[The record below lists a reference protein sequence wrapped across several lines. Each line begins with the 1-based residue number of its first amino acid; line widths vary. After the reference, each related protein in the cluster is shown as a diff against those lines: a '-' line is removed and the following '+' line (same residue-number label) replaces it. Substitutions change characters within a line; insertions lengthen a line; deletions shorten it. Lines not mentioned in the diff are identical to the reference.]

1 MCGSCL
7 CPPCCK
13 GGNPRSLGAL
23 ELDIRKKVTEPGP
36 LSPEEGAGRR
46 ETLWLMNNGPAGRGD
61 GGGVLGTHTPPSP
74 RFPQA
79 GPLRPTRHSP
89 GPCRG
94 LVALAALVAGPP
106 LNQIRC
112 VFKQIDDPF
121 H

>member
-1 MCGSCL
+1 M
-7 CPPCCK
+7 
-13 GGNPRSLGAL
+13 N
-23 ELDIRKKVTEPGP
+23 IRKKVTKPIT

-46 ETLWLMNNGPAGRGD
+46 ETLWLMYSGPAGWGD
-61 GGGVLGTHTPPSP
+61 GGRVLGTHKLSTP

-79 GPLRPTRHSP
+79 GPLRPARHSP
-89 GPCRG
+89 GLCRG
-94 LVALAALVAGPP
+94 SVALAALVAGPP